1 MIYKEVPSSSIL
13 PLSTYSANLDIGS
26 IEKFF
31 NDFFYFNGPENYND
45 YKTAVFLANTSFL
58 KDVMTSIIRTVK
70 EKDLP
75 DDKKVALNLISS
87 SLMSQISLLEEL
99 FKSVDYKL
107 FNALICAAFVKHIK
121 KYFS

>member
-1 MIYKEVPSSSIL
+1 MPSSSVL
-13 PLSTYSANLDIGS
+13 PLSTYSANLDVGS

-31 NDFFYFNGPENYND
+31 HDYFYFNGPESYND
-45 YKTAVFLANTSFL
+45 YKTAVFLANSTFL
-58 KDVMTSIIRTVK
+58 KDVMTSIIRTVRD
-70 EKDLP
+70 KDIP
-75 DDKKVALNLISS
+75 DDKKVALGLVGNTLIS
-87 SLMSQISLLEEL
+87 QITLLEEL